1 MLKKKKKAMKVIDI
15 INRAQSTLFTFELL
29 PPLKGASFSEI
40 EETIEPLVHYAPSY
54 INVTY
59 HRPEVVLK
67 EQPSGL
73 LERRIIKKRPGTVGV
88 SAGIKYKYGI
98 DVVPHLICGNFT
110 REETEDALIDLN
122 FLGIDNVLALRGD
135 AEKGAKS
142 FQSEPGGNKLA
153 IDLVKQVNGLNH
165 GKYVDPETPHIH
177 QTDFC
182 IGVAGY
188 PEKHSEAPNLE
199 TDLLNLK
206 AKVDAGAHYIV
217 TQMFFDNQKFFQFVE
232 QCRAIGINV
241 PIIPGIKPIS
251 MKKHLT
257 MLPQIFHIDLP
268 QDLVEAVGRCK
279 NNEEVR
285 QVGVEWGIAQSKELK
300 EAGVPVLH
308 YYTMGKPDNIEKIVK
323 EVF

>member
-1 MLKKKKKAMKVIDI
+1 MKVIDI
-15 INRAQSTLFTFELL
+15 VNQAKTTLFTFEIL

-40 EETIEPLVHYAPSY
+40 QDTIEPLVRYEPSY

-67 EQPSGL
+67 EQPNGL

-98 DVVPHLICGNFT
+98 DVVPHLICGSFT

-135 AEKGAKS
+135 AEKGAKA
-142 FQSEPGGNKLA
+142 FIPEQGGNKLA
-153 IDLVKQVNGLNH
+153 IDLVKQVNDLNH
-165 GKYVDPETPHIH
+165 GRYVDPESANIH

-199 TDLLNLK
+199 TDLANLK

-217 TQMFFDNQKFFQFVE
+217 TQMFFNNAKYFEFVE
-232 QCRAIGINV
+232 RCRAIGITV

-251 MKKHLT
+251 LKKHLT
-257 MLPQIFHIDLP
+257 ILPQVFHIDLP
-268 QDLVEAVGRCK
+268 QDLVEAVNGCK
-279 NNEEVR
+279 NNEQVR

-300 EAGVPVLH
+300 AAGVPVLH

>member
-1 MLKKKKKAMKVIDI
+1 MKVIDI
-15 INRAQSTLFTFELL
+15 INRSQSTLFTFELL

-40 EETIEPLVHYAPSY
+40 EETIAPSLRY
-54 INVTY
+54 SPSHINVTY
-59 HRPEVVLK
+59 HRPEVVLR

-98 DVVPHLICGNFT
+98 DVVPHLICGGFT

-135 AEKGAKS
+135 AEKGAHG
-142 FQSEPGGNKLA
+142 FMPEPGGNKLA
-153 IDLVKQVNGLNH
+153 VDLVKQVNDLNH
-165 GKYVDPETPHIH
+165 GKYVDPESTNI
-177 QTDFC
+177 QKTDFC

-199 TDLLNLK
+199 TDLMSLK
-206 AKVDAGAHYIV
+206 AKVDAGADYIV
-217 TQMFFDNQKFFQFVE
+217 TQMFFNNAKFFEFVE
-232 QCRAIGINV
+232 QCRAIGITV
-241 PIIPGIKPIS
+241 PIIPGLKPIS
-251 MKKHLT
+251 LKKHLT

-268 QDLVEAVGRCK
+268 QDLVDAVNRCK

-300 EAGVPVLH
+300 AAGVPVLH

>member
-1 MLKKKKKAMKVIDI
+1 MKVIDI

-98 DVVPHLICGNFT
+98 DVVPHLICGSFT

-232 QCRAIGINV
+232 QCRVIGINV

>member
-98 DVVPHLICGNFT
+98 DVVPHLICGSFT

-153 IDLVKQVNGLNH
+153 IDLVKQVDGLNH

>member
-1 MLKKKKKAMKVIDI
+1 MKVIDI

-98 DVVPHLICGNFT
+98 DVVPHLICGSFT

-206 AKVDAGAHYIV
+206 AKVNAGAHYIV

>member
-98 DVVPHLICGNFT
+98 DVVPHLICGSFT

-251 MKKHLT
+251 MKS
-257 MLPQIFHIDLP
+257 I
-268 QDLVEAVGRCK
+268 
-279 NNEEVR
+279 
-285 QVGVEWGIAQSKELK
+285 
-300 EAGVPVLH
+300 
-308 YYTMGKPDNIEKIVK
+308 
-323 EVF
+323 

>member
-1 MLKKKKKAMKVIDI
+1 MKVIDI

-98 DVVPHLICGNFT
+98 DVVPHLICGSFT

>member
-98 DVVPHLICGNFT
+98 DVVPHLICGSFT

-206 AKVDAGAHYIV
+206 AKVNAGAHYIV